1 MTRPTSAGPGLRGR
15 TTRRLRGLAVEA
27 DNEDRVARD
36 EGRVATRW
44 VFSLISELAV
54 VRFPTGQSSHP
65 GVPEFE
71 WARGLFQ
78 PRTNCAN
85 SVQ

>member
-1 MTRPTSAGPGLRGR
+1 MTRPTNTGAGLRGR
-15 TTRRLRGLAVEA
+15 TTRRLRGLAVGA
-27 DNEDRVARD
+27 GNEDRVPRGV
-36 EGRVATRW
+36 GRVATRW
-44 VFSLISELAV
+44 VFPLISDLAV